1 MGIINDVR
9 YMFYVLFH
17 PFDGFFEVRF
27 RNKGNYALSA
37 IIVLLYGII
46 GIFDYQYRGFIINNN
61 PPFYMNSIFI
71 FTVAVFP
78 ILLFIISNWSITT
91 LFNGNGKIKDIF
103 IVIAYSLVPKLV
115 FDFIRTL
122 LSNVIILDEVF
133 ILNSIVNIGTIWFF
147 FLLFCGLCVT
157 HEYTVFTNIVTL
169 IATFV
174 AAVIIIFLVMLYF
187 ILMGKIV
194 GFAAAVFSEV
204 FQRGIGG

>member
-1 MGIINDVR
+1 MGIISDVR

-46 GIFDYQYRGFIINNN
+46 SIFDYQYRGFIINYS